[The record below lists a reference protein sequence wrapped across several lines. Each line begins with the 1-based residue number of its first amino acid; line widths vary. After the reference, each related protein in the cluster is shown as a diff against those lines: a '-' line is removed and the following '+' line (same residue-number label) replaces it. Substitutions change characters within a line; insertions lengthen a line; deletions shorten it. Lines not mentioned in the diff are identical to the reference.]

1 MLQSSGNYG
10 SGCPQR
16 VRAWKFMFPM
26 RLLPPAA
33 LIAAWWLF
41 TSVIRVFPAYM
52 LPSPEAVLMYAVKAW
67 RDGSLGDAVFS
78 SAARMSLGFLLGS
91 TIGVALAVV
100 VGSSRL
106 AAGLLE
112 PLAKFFQAVAGPT
125 WIPLAV
131 LWFGMGWVSVSF
143 IIFNTV
149 FFLVFYNTLMGIR
162 TVNQTLV
169 NAVLTLGGRR
179 WDVLREVLIPG
190 SVQGMMVGLRI
201 GIGYG
206 WRALIA
212 AEMIASGRGLGVLI
226 WEGGRYFAI
235 SRIFVGLLLIGLISF
250 VLDKA
255 MAQLEEHTLGRWG
268 MLNRV

>member
-1 MLQSSGNYG
+1 
-10 SGCPQR
+10 
-16 VRAWKFMFPM
+16 
-26 RLLPPAA
+26 
-33 LIAAWWLF
+33 
-41 TSVIRVFPAYM
+41 
-52 LPSPEAVLMYAVKAW
+52 MYAVKAW